1 VLCLEELLERW
12 ITSVVDPIDLSIDG
26 HALEDQEERA
36 EELAG

>member
-1 VLCLEELLERW
+1 
-12 ITSVVDPIDLSIDG
+12 VDPIDLSIDG